1 MTNGKLTGAPDPAAP
16 LLPWLAHRVRLVE
29 VELLAALRFGGDVRA
44 ARRAVRVLERAGL
57 VTADWLLMSAVPTIT
72 ALTGPTASWQP
83 GAPGINPAEVVKVA
97 RSRWRRCGSA
107 QLVQVV
113 LLTEQGARLTGGV
126 VSKLRLSELGHDRL
140 AQRIYFAL
148 GCPDDWY
155 KAEAA
160 IEAPEIPGVVPDI
173 WRGSTAVEVIG
184 ADYRPLKV
192 KRFAEKLMAHEVSFE
207 LW

>member
-1 MTNGKLTGAPDPAAP
+1 MSNGKLSGDSDPASP
-16 LLPWLAHRVRLVE
+16 LLPWLAHHVRLVE
-29 VELLAALRFGGDVRA
+29 VELLAELRFGGDVRA
-44 ARRAVRVLERAGL
+44 ARRAVRGLERAGL
-57 VTADWLLMSAVPTIT
+57 VTADWLLMADVPEE

-107 QLVQVV
+107 RLVQVA
-113 LLTEQGARLTGGV
+113 LLTDLGARLTGGV

-140 AQRIYFAL
+140 AQRLFFAQ

-184 ADYRPLKV
+184 ADYRSSKV
-192 KRFAEKLMAHEVSFE
+192 KRFAQRLMAHGVSFE